1 MKLKPLKAAL
11 VGAGNRGCAYAD
23 YALSTPQELS
33 IVAVIE
39 PNALRRCQAG
49 ETLRSL
55 RRSKQLRL
63 CEKYFAFLSLFN
75 NKKGDE

>member
-1 MKLKPLKAAL
+1 MGKKIVLGDRNMKLKPLKAAL

-39 PNALRRCQAG
+39 PMV
-49 ETLRSL
+49 
-55 RRSKQLRL
+55 
-63 CEKYFAFLSLFN
+63 LSLSAVF
-75 NKKGDE
+75 